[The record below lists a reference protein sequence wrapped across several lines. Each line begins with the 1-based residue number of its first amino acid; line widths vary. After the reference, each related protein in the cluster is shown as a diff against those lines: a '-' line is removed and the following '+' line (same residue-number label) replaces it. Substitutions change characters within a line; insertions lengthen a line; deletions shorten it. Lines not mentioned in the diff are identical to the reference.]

1 VHATTSKYPTDVG
14 EGCFAWSHAGKA
26 ADELITK
33 RKGERLLRVKAFL
46 GLCTRGLYD
55 I

>member
-26 ADELITK
+26 ADALIMK
-33 RKGERLLRVKAFL
+33 RKGERLLVKLSLVYAAEA
-46 GLCTRGLYD
+46 
-55 I
+55 